1 MRWTVTCPTEAT
13 NELSDIWVNT
23 LDRQEVSRASDTIDR
38 GLRQDP
44 LHWGTDEGPHRS
56 WTVGP
61 LTVTYTVSPD
71 DCMVEIMHYTSP

>member
-1 MRWTVTCPTEAT
+1 MRWTVTCPPGPT
-13 NELSDIWVNT
+13 NELSEIWINAA
-23 LDRQEVSRASDTIDR
+23 DRQEVTRAADTIDR

-44 LHWGTDEGPHRS
+44 FRPGDDEGDHRS

-71 DCMVEIMHYTSP
+71 DCMVEILHYTSP